1 MRKRAIRPM
10 SKFTCA
16 TLIFLLP
23 TFKYN
28 SLLDLHPTTVTLT
41 FILTLA
47 LTLTL
52 TPILTLT
59 LGPTLT
65 VGPPSPN
72 SNSNPNL
79 TSNPSSTRKALTLA
93 QKLSYRP

>member
-65 VGPPSPN
+65 VA
-72 SNSNPNL
+72 L
-79 TSNPSSTRKALTLA
+79 ILTLTLTLPLTLVLPE
-93 QKLSYRP
+93 KL

>member
-23 TFKYN
+23 TFKY

-65 VGPPSPN
+65 VA
-72 SNSNPNL
+72 L
-79 TSNPSSTRKALTLA
+79 ILTLTLTLPLTLVLPE
-93 QKLSYRP
+93 KL